1 MKTLALYI
9 AILKK
14 VRFETLEKGDDLKLS
29 AFDSDSPTYKA
40 ITIINDAANN
50 LSSLIDIM
58 EQELSIIKEETK

>member
-1 MKTLALYI
+1 MKTLELYI

-14 VRFETLEKGDDLKLS
+14 VRFETLEKDDDLRLS

-40 ITIINDAANN
+40 ITIINNAANN

-58 EQELSIIKEETK
+58 EQELSINKEETK

>member
-1 MKTLALYI
+1 MKTLELYI

-14 VRFETLEKGDDLKLS
+14 VRFETLEKDDDLRLS

-40 ITIINDAANN
+40 ITIINNAANN

>member
-1 MKTLALYI
+1 MKTLELYV

-14 VRFETLEKGDDLKLS
+14 IRFETLEKDEELRLG
-29 AFDSDSPTYKA
+29 AFESNSPTYKA
-40 ITIINDAANN
+40 ITIISEAANN

>member
-1 MKTLALYI
+1 MKTLELYV
-9 AILKK
+9 AILRKIS
-14 VRFETLEKGDDLKLS
+14 FETLEKDEELRLS
-29 AFDSDSPTYKA
+29 DFESNSPTYKA